1 MVLAAAIRT
10 PRLGYLPRMTAIR
23 IEGLFKRFRDT
34 TAVSDVNLEIP
45 SGSLFFLLGPSGC
58 GKTTLLRM
66 IAGFTEPSEG
76 RILFGDRNVANV
88 PANQRNTGMVFQNY
102 ALWPHMTV
110 FDNVA
115 FGLEVRKLS
124 RDAIREKV
132 KGALELV
139 RMGEYAQRKPAELS
153 GGQQQRV
160 ALARAV
166 VFEPSVLLLDEPLSN
181 LDAKLRLEMRHEI
194 RRIVDTLR
202 ITTVYVTHDQDEAL
216 SLADGMA
223 VLRSGRVI
231 QTGAPRAMYRRPN
244 SRFVADFL
252 GDTNFLPAIL
262 VRSDASEALY
272 KTAAGDLL
280 STVGPFPRA
289 TELSLSLRPEALR
302 MIAAGGAATM
312 RNTLAGTVGSTIY
325 LGGHAQHEVRLDGCD
340 VSVRVSELNPKNP
353 PAIGDRVAL
362 AIDADDV
369 VPLAE

>member
-1 MVLAAAIRT
+1 MIS
-10 PRLGYLPRMTAIR
+10 IR

-34 TAVSDVNLEIP
+34 AAVADVNLEIP
-45 SGSLFFLLGPSGC
+45 SGCLFFLLGPSGC

-76 RILFGDRNVANV
+76 RILFGDRNVARV
-88 PANQRNTGMVFQNY
+88 PANERNTGMVFQNY

-132 KGALELV
+132 RGALDLV
-139 RMGEYAQRKPAELS
+139 RMGEYVQRKPSELS

-194 RRIVDTLR
+194 RHIVDTLK

-223 VLRSGRVI
+223 VLKSGRVI

-244 SRFVADFL
+244 SRFVS
-252 GDTNFLPAIL
+252 NFLPAIV

-280 STVGPFPRA
+280 STVAPFPKA

-302 MIAAGGAATM
+302 MIASSDVAATC
-312 RNTLAGTVGSTIY
+312 NTLSGTVASTIY
-325 LGGHAQHEVRLDGCD
+325 LGGRAQHEVRLDGGEAT
-340 VSVRVSELNPKNP
+340 VRVSELNPKNP
-353 PAIGDRVAL
+353 LAIGGRVTL
-362 AIDADDV
+362 SIDADDV

>member
-1 MVLAAAIRT
+1 
-10 PRLGYLPRMTAIR
+10 MTAIR
-23 IEGLFKRFRDT
+23 IEGLVKRFGSKAAET
-34 TAVSDVNLEIP
+34 TAVSDVHLEIP

-66 IAGFTEPSEG
+66 IAGFTEPTAG
-76 RILFGDRNVANV
+76 RILFGERDVARV
-88 PANQRNTGMVFQNY
+88 PANERNTGMVFQNY

-110 FDNVA
+110 AENVA
-115 FGLEVRKLS
+115 FGLEVRRLAKPEID
-124 RDAIREKV
+124 RKV
-132 KGALELV
+132 AQALELV
-139 RMGEYAQRKPAELS
+139 RMGEYGRRKPAELS

-181 LDAKLRLEMRHEI
+181 LDAKLRLEMRLEI

-202 ITTVYVTHDQDEAL
+202 ITTVYVTHDQEEAL

-223 VLRSGRVI
+223 VLKSGKVI

-262 VRSDASEALY
+262 VRSDAGEAVY
-272 KTAAGDLL
+272 KTAAGNLR
-280 STVGPFPRA
+280 STVSPFPRE

-302 MIAAGGAATM
+302 LVRGAAASG
-312 RNTLAGTVGSTIY
+312 NALAGTVRSSIY
-325 LGGHAQHEVRLDGCD
+325 LGDIAQHEVALDGCNALL
-340 VSVRVSELNPKNP
+340 RVAELNPKNP
-353 PAIGDRVAL
+353 PVSGERVSL
-362 AIDADDV
+362 EIDADDV
-369 VPLAE
+369 VPLAG

>member
-1 MVLAAAIRT
+1 
-10 PRLGYLPRMTAIR
+10 MTAIR
-23 IEGLFKRFRDT
+23 IEGLVKRFGET
-34 TAVSDVNLEIP
+34 TAVSDVDLSIA

-66 IAGFTEPSEG
+66 VAGFSEPTSG
-76 RILFGDRNVANV
+76 RILFGDRDVASV
-88 PANQRNTGMVFQNY
+88 PANKRNTGMVFQNY

-110 FDNVA
+110 AENVA

-124 RDAIREKV
+124 KSAVDAKV
-132 KGALELV
+132 KDALELV
-139 RMGEYAQRKPAELS
+139 RMGEYAKRKPSELS

-202 ITTVYVTHDQDEAL
+202 ITTIYVTHDRAEAL

-223 VLRSGRVI
+223 IMRAGKVV

-252 GDTNFLPAIL
+252 GDTNFMPAML
-262 VRSDASEALY
+262 VRGDANEALY
-272 KTAAGDLL
+272 QTAAGNLR
-280 STVGPFPRA
+280 STAAPFPKP

-302 MIAAGGAATM
+302 MVRGGGGAGATV
-312 RNTLAGTVGSTIY
+312 NAIAGKLKSSTY
-325 LGGHAQHEVRLDGCD
+325 LGDTAQHEIALDGCD
-340 VSVRVSELNPKNP
+340 ALVRVAELNPKHP
-353 PAIGDRVAL
+353 PAIGERVML
-362 AIDADDV
+362 EIDADDV
-369 VPLAE
+369 VPLAS

>member
-1 MVLAAAIRT
+1 MA
-10 PRLGYLPRMTAIR
+10 AIR
-23 IEGLFKRFRDT
+23 IEGLVKRFGGRSADAAEVM
-34 TAVSDVNLEIP
+34 AVSDVSLEIP

-66 IAGFTEPSEG
+66 IAGFTEPTAG
-76 RILFGDRNVANV
+76 RIMFGDRDVARV
-88 PANQRNTGMVFQNY
+88 PANERNTGMVFQNY

-110 FDNVA
+110 AENVA
-115 FGLEVRKLS
+115 FGLEVRKLPKATIE
-124 RDAIREKV
+124 RKV
-132 KGALELV
+132 AEALELV
-139 RMGEYAQRKPAELS
+139 HMAEYGRRKPAELS

-181 LDAKLRLEMRHEI
+181 LDAKLRLEMRLEI

-202 ITTVYVTHDQDEAL
+202 ITTVYVTHDQEEAL

-223 VLRSGRVI
+223 VLKSGKVI

-262 VRSDASEALY
+262 VRSDAAEALY
-272 KTAAGDLL
+272 KTAAGNLR
-280 STVGPFPRA
+280 STVTPFPRE

-302 MIAAGGAATM
+302 LVRGTAPSANGLGGVVRA
-312 RNTLAGTVGSTIY
+312 SIY
-325 LGGHAQHEVRLDGCD
+325 LGDIAQHEVALDGCD
-340 VSVRVSELNPKNP
+340 RMVRVAELNPKNP
-353 PAIGDRVAL
+353 PAVGERVSIE
-362 AIDADDV
+362 IDADDV
-369 VPLAE
+369 VPLAS